1 MYEKEKN
8 ASDFAQEWQLRVEEE
23 FWQEDAKKED
33 GTLFPLFN

>member
-8 ASDFAQEWQLRVEEE
+8 LSGFAQEWQHQVEEK

-33 GTLFPLFN
+33 GTLFP